1 MSISFSD
8 KSRLK
13 VAGFE
18 VFDEIAINKSL
29 NILLTSRHLRNPS
42 HILWEGLY
50 GKIPPS
56 IDHMVSGVC
65 LWDCRWKIEFF
76 NKKKVS
82 NPGVVRPLSLSI
94 TRNEAFKFIKE
105 GTKVKSITVPKGLS
119 RYHKLYFNWLKESV
133 QKIKVKHIFMH
144 IPLDEYHF
152 YIKELENHLSKSL
165 PYIHKCLDYFG
176 QEIMKEVC
184 CIFEQSK
191 VKHTFL
197 NPMSDFN
204 VPSPIQSYRYAYN
217 ELTEKYPGEE
227 FFAFEDLREF
237 KLLTGSKIANGLFSI
252 LDHPDPYCD
261 KKTDEYN
268 SETFFL

>member
-1 MSISFSD
+1 MSINNTD
-8 KSRLK
+8 KSKLK

-18 VFDEIAINKSL
+18 VSDDTAIKKSL
-29 NILLTSRHLRNPS
+29 NVLLTSRHFRNS
-42 HILWEGLY
+42 WYILWEGLY
-50 GKIPPS
+50 GKIPSS

-65 LWDCRWKIEFF
+65 LWDCRWKIEFY
-76 NKKKVS
+76 NRKKLS
-82 NPGVVRPLSLSI
+82 DPGAVRALSLSI
-94 TRNEAFKFIKE
+94 TRNEVFKFIKE

-119 RYHKLYFNWLKESV
+119 RYHKLYLNWLKESV

-152 YIKELENHLSKSL
+152 YIRELENHLNKSL

-176 QEIMKEVC
+176 QEIMKEVRF
-184 CIFEQSK
+184 ILEQSK
-191 VKHTFL
+191 VKYTFL

-204 VPSPIQSYRYAYN
+204 VSCPIQSYRYAYN

-227 FFAFEDLREF
+227 FFALEDLREF
-237 KLLTGSKIANGLFSI
+237 KLLTGSKVTNGIFSI
-252 LDHPDPYCD
+252 LDHPNPYCD
-261 KKTDEYN
+261 KRTDEHN